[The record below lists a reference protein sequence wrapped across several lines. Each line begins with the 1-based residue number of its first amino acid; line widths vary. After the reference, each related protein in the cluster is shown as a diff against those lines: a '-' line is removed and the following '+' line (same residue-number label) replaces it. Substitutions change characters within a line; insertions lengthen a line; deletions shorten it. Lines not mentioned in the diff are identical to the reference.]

1 MQQGVQSPDWS
12 CLAEQLLV
20 HIFEQQH
27 NALDNCAA
35 ACTCTTW
42 RAAVNSSH
50 ISSLH
55 LHADQ
60 APYGSHWKHFFASRR
75 SFGHLRLTAGD
86 KSVEGEV
93 ANNFGE
99 PSSRSDS
106 LQGIPLACDRL
117 SVDTTFA
124 GMLPQYIQQPAKVKQ
139 LAVTWD
145 WNWVNWTKERLEVF
159 AFPSLTHL
167 AELTRLQIQAEK
179 RYGSPPA
186 ELIQYNLNRCPKTLE
201 RITLDGLSLWH
212 QDDQRSSIQLVLGSA
227 AASLTCLELL
237 RCHFGFGGSGIS
249 CLAHLISLS
258 LQGSEVWGD
267 PSDITMLTNLT
278 LLDLSE
284 SEWDWPNSGRAPDML
299 LFTGRSALQVLKL
312 SDCSLFNQQTALHL
326 PCVVDLQLGWVPVST
341 GSSTLRIWTPCAD
354 EQCVFELLLHA
365 NLLVELDLSV
375 NQLGSYLART
385 ASQKLAER
393 LGQLLSLCHH
403 LQSFKFIGFSSGGP
417 LEAEEMVIDR
427 HNGACLHRL
436 SLSNVRFRLLDLQ
449 NAVSLTSLAL
459 RNVDAAP
466 DFTLVLPPWL
476 QSFDFT
482 GRFLF
487 TPQARHV
494 LLECTSLN
502 KLRVVGKGVITLAQ
516 CNMPLLP
523 ISLRHLDIQTSR
535 ADRGW
540 IDCCDWKCLN
550 ACTNIESLR
559 LPSPEHL
566 VGYLKAWVHGARH
579 LHIVEFRTTFI
590 V

>member
-1 MQQGVQSPDWS
+1 MHV
-12 CLAEQLLV
+12 
-20 HIFEQQH
+20 FEQQH

-35 ACTCTTW
+35 ACTCASW
-42 RAAVNSSH
+42 RTAVNSSH

-106 LQGIPLACDRL
+106 LQGIPLACDCL

-124 GMLPQYIQQPAKVKQ
+124 DMLPQYIQQPAKLKQ

-145 WNWVNWTKERLEVF
+145 CNWVNWTNFGTF
-159 AFPSLTHL
+159 AFPNLTHL
-167 AELTRLQIQAEK
+167 AELTTLQIRAK
-179 RYGSPPA
+179 NGSGSPPA
-186 ELIQYNLNRCPKTLE
+186 ELIRYNLNRCPETLE
-201 RITLDGLSLWH
+201 RVTLDGLSLWH
-212 QDDQRSSIQLVLGSA
+212 QDGQRSAIQQVLKSA

-237 RCHFGFGGSGIS
+237 RCEFTFGGSSIS
-249 CLAHLISLS
+249 CLAHLKSLS
-258 LQGSEVWGD
+258 FQGSTVWAD
-267 PSDITMLTNLT
+267 PSDITMLTDLT

-284 SEWDWPNSGRAPDML
+284 SEWNWPKHDDLPVRL
-299 LFTGRSALQVLKL
+299 LFTGWSALQLLKL
-312 SDCSLFNQQTALHL
+312 SDCSLFNQRTALHL
-326 PCVVDLQLGWVPVST
+326 PGVVDLQLDWVPVST
-341 GSSTLRIWTPCAD
+341 GSSTLRICTHCAD
-354 EQCVFELLLHA
+354 EQCVFDMLPHA

-375 NQLGSYLART
+375 DQLGSYIAY
-385 ASQKLAER
+385 ASSQKLAER
-393 LGQLLSLCHH
+393 LGWLLSLCHR
-403 LQSFKFIGFSSGGP
+403 LQSFRFTGFSSVGN
-417 LEAEEMVIDR
+417 LDAEEMVVNR

-436 SLSNVRFRLLDLQ
+436 SLSRVSFRLLDLQ
-449 NAVSLTSLAL
+449 NAVSLTSLEL
-459 RNVDAAP
+459 HNVDAAP

-476 QSFDFT
+476 QSFEFT
-482 GRFLF
+482 GSYLF

-494 LLECTSLN
+494 LLACTCLN
-502 KLRVVGKGVITLAQ
+502 KLTLVGKGVITLAQ
-516 CNMPLLP
+516 FNMPLLP
-523 ISLRHLDIQTSR
+523 KSLRHLDIQTSR

-550 ACTNIESLR
+550 ACTNIEYLR

-566 VGYLKAWVHGARH
+566 VGYLKAWVHGACH
-579 LHIVEFRTTFI
+579 LHIVEFSMTYI